1 MHGFVGK
8 SYGDFGASEV
18 MDTLRFGRCGCAVLA
33 ADFVV
38 VSQCPQLN
46 AIDFGA
52 FGKGFGG
59 EGAVGHYAVAVQI
72 GVQNGGERHKFD
84 FTASGMSCKLERI
97 LRQFA
102 RSPSWGLYFFVEV
115 NICAV

>member
-8 SYGDFGASEV
+8 SDGDFGACEV
-18 MDTLRFGRCGCAVLA
+18 MQALRLSRCGCAVLA

-38 VSQCPQLN
+38 VSQCPQFN

-52 FGKGFGG
+52 LGKGFGG
-59 EGAVGHYAVAVQI
+59 EGTVRHYAVAVQI
-72 GVQNGGERHKFD
+72 GVQNGGERHRRD
-84 FTASGMSCKLERI
+84 FTASGMSCKLARI